1 MNLCK
6 EICAVLDASG
16 MDYTVENICG
26 YDVISVGTK
35 TAEQTRSCDT
45 TPKADTQ
52 TGTGKRATEHEA
64 VIIPVKITAT
74 DLETAEHDAEALRKA
89 VGEALRQTGIYPLT
103 ITEDRWRLQQEMM
116 TSRILAHVQIF
127 TQIYARNCEVRKI
140 DKQTAAEFLQAN
152 HSYGDAKCR
161 YRYGLYLKRHTG
173 HNSAIHIAADVT
185 TATDA
190 AAETASSTTIGTV
203 TDSITKTTTDSITGE
218 ADTNITTRL
227 LGRYIAPGTL
237 VAVGTFSNARK
248 WVKGDK
254 AIRSYEWT
262 RYASL
267 PGVRLSGGMGK
278 LLKAF
283 IDEVHPDDIMTY
295 ADLEWSEGKVY
306 EALGFV
312 LEGHKGPVSFTVD
325 SSWSRRPVKN
335 ETLNPSSLPITTSLR
350 AKRGDLY
357 FRNLGSNKYRLKLT
371 DYQ

>member
-152 HSYGDAKCR
+152 HSYGDANCR

-173 HNSAIHIAADVT
+173 HNAGKDAADS
-185 TATDA
+185 ACRKISPD
-190 AAETASSTTIGTV
+190 
-203 TDSITKTTTDSITGE
+203 
-218 ADTNITTRL
+218 
-227 LGRYIAPGTL
+227 TL
-237 VAVGTFSNARK
+237 VAAATFSNARK

-335 ETLNPSSLPITTSLR
+335 ENFNPSSLPITTSLR